1 MNGGVYMSTA
11 KRFIVTIGREYGSGG
26 RIIGRKLAE
35 ELGVNFY
42 DYEMIDMIVNESGL
56 TNETVKKLDGQ
67 RTSSF
72 LYSTFMSTQTAPLSD
87 KIFFA
92 QSKVIKD
99 LAQKESF
106 VIVGRCGD
114 YVLKDVENC
123 LNVFIYAPM
132 EERIKRVQ
140 NEYGEKL
147 NNYESYIKKQ
157 DKKRADYYNYFTP
170 NKWGDRANYHVMIDS
185 SIGVD
190 YTVKMLKGIMEALN
204 GGEE

>member
-1 MNGGVYMSTA
+1 MSES
-11 KRFIVTIGREYGSGG
+11 KKFIVTIGREYGSGG
-26 RIIGRKLAE
+26 RIIGKKLAE
-35 ELGVNFY
+35 ALGVNFY
-42 DYEMIDMIVNESGL
+42 DNEVIDMIVTKSGL

-92 QSKVIKD
+92 QSKVIKE
-99 LAQKESF
+99 LAEKESF

-123 LNVFIYAPM
+123 LNIFIYAPM
-132 EERIKRVQ
+132 EDRIKRIQEV
-140 NEYGEKL
+140 YDEKL

-157 DKKRADYYNYFTP
+157 DKKRSDYYNYFTP
-170 NKWGDRANYHVMIDS
+170 NKWGDRSNYHLMIDS
-185 SIGVD
+185 SIGID
-190 YTVKMLKGIMEALN
+190 STVKMLLGVLDALN

>member
-1 MNGGVYMSTA
+1 MSES
-11 KRFIVTIGREYGSGG
+11 KKFIVTIGREYGSGG
-26 RIIGRKLAE
+26 RIIGKKLAE
-35 ELGVNFY
+35 ALGVNFY
-42 DYEMIDMIVNESGL
+42 DNEVIDMIVSKSGL

-92 QSKVIKD
+92 QSKVIKE
-99 LAQKESF
+99 LAEKESF

-123 LNVFIYAPM
+123 LNIFIYAPM
-132 EERIKRVQ
+132 EDRIKRIQEV
-140 NEYGEKL
+140 YDEKL

-157 DKKRADYYNYFTP
+157 DKKRSDYYNYFTP
-170 NKWGDRANYHVMIDS
+170 NKWGDRSNYHLMIDS
-185 SIGVD
+185 SIGID
-190 YTVKMLKGIMEALN
+190 STVKMLLGVLEALN

>member
-1 MNGGVYMSTA
+1 MSES
-11 KRFIVTIGREYGSGG
+11 KKFIVTIGREYGSGG
-26 RIIGRKLAE
+26 RIIGKKLAE
-35 ELGVNFY
+35 ALGVNFY
-42 DYEMIDMIVNESGL
+42 DNEVIDMIVTKSGL

-92 QSKVIKD
+92 QSKVIKE
-99 LAQKESF
+99 LAEKESF

-123 LNVFIYAPM
+123 LNIFIYAPM
-132 EERIKRVQ
+132 EDRIKRIQEV
-140 NEYGEKL
+140 YDEKL

-157 DKKRADYYNYFTP
+157 DKKRSDYYNYFTP
-170 NKWGDRANYHVMIDS
+170 NKWGDRANYHLMIDS
-185 SIGVD
+185 SIGID
-190 YTVKMLKGIMEALN
+190 STVKMLLGVIEALN

>member
-1 MNGGVYMSTA
+1 MSES
-11 KRFIVTIGREYGSGG
+11 KKFIVTIGREYGSGG
-26 RIIGRKLAE
+26 RIIGKKLAE
-35 ELGVNFY
+35 ALGVNFY
-42 DYEMIDMIVNESGL
+42 DNEVIDMIVSKSGL

-92 QSKVIKD
+92 QSKVIKE
-99 LAQKESF
+99 LAEKESF

-123 LNVFIYAPM
+123 LNIFIYAPM
-132 EERIKRVQ
+132 EDRIKRIQEV
-140 NEYGEKL
+140 YDEKL

-170 NKWGDRANYHVMIDS
+170 NKWGDRSNYHLMIDS
-185 SIGVD
+185 SIGID
-190 YTVKMLKGIMEALN
+190 STVKMLLGVLEALN